1 MKMLF
6 TGNHV
11 IVRISFFLY
20 IMLLLLLF
28 TSCANMFIRQYGYV
42 SSDADIIRSDAKT
55 VFIPENAPSVS
66 QGYKP
71 TPFGKSDLDTS
82 HNHEGI
88 DIIGKRGTPIIA
100 AASGVVLSSFYRP
113 LFGHRILI
121 DHGNDKNGYFI
132 LSRYVHLDTRLVK
145 KGDKV
150 MRGQQIGTLGSTGLL
165 AGGFPHLH
173 FEIRTG
179 VNPDLSASK
188 PLNPH
193 GFWMQGVGVITCF
206 DASKQWM
213 DKPFRTTYPVPCKGK
228 E

>member
-1 MKMLF
+1 VKIAIL
-6 TGNHV
+6 
-11 IVRISFFLY
+11 LY
-20 IMLLLLLF
+20 IMLMLVL
-28 TSCANMFIRQYGYV
+28 TGCANMFIQPHGYV
-42 SSDADIIRSDAKT
+42 SSDAELVKMDGKT
-55 VFIPENAPSVS
+55 VFIPENASSIS

-71 TPFGKSDLDTS
+71 KPFGKTDLDTS

-121 DHGNDKNGYFI
+121 EHGKDKNGHFI
-132 LSRYVHLDTRLVK
+132 LSRYVHLDKRLVK

-150 MRGQQIGTLGSTGLL
+150 IRGQQIGTLGSTGLL
-165 AGGFPHLH
+165 AGGYPHLH

-179 VNPDLSASK
+179 VNPDLSAST

-193 GFWMQGVGVITCF
+193 RFWMQGVGVITCF
-206 DASKQWM
+206 DASKQWP
-213 DKPFRTTYPVPCKGK
+213 DKPFRSTYPVPCKGK
-228 E
+228 EWRGNAN